1 MGHHFATMG
10 HYTGHHF
17 DQMGHQMGHHFAKM
31 GHEGTPTDIKMVSH
45 VVIVKRQADK
55 GLSTRFLGAE

>member
-1 MGHHFATMG
+1 MISQSEGSTGHVGDTSGHHMGHHFAEMG
-10 HYTGHHF
+10 H
-17 DQMGHQMGHHFAKM
+17 K
-31 GHEGTPTDIKMVSH
+31 GTPTDIKMVSH